1 MGFIHGV
8 YTTRTD
14 VNMAQTG
21 IYLTWVTA
29 AILCSVALMPFLR
42 PRFVKHSWSAYVD
55 MFRRYW
61 FHMLIVFSVYLWKDP
76 LDQIDR
82 ALMAS
87 TRIEITP
94 YIYAIEGDVTLWVQS
109 GFKSPILTEALTHF
123 YVMGYMTAIFS
134 AFIYPIYADDR
145 YMADRVALTMF
156 YVYILALPFYLF
168 LNVRV
173 TGDVIPGME
182 TLAYDLTPEIR
193 NWFVQIDPFTNGM
206 PSLHIG
212 MPFAIWLA
220 FVKWDEDGRWHRFS
234 MALLAFIFLTAFSIV
249 YLGIHWIS
257 DMLGGLLV
265 AHFAVLLADKT
276 RESVWG
282 VFDERLIGRR
292 FALMIDNPRQ
302 AFRKILKM
310 IQKAVEPYRQAS
322 RKQTSLA
329 IVSVLFLTTTILV
342 YDATHQSFPLE
353 GVEVPSEAT
362 GEGEWMIAI
371 NDTADE
377 DTAIIAWNL
386 STSDSYEVGGA
397 PWPSPPS
404 VEISGQKMVIY
415 GGFRFDWFEIDPSFG
430 IISPEYR
437 NDLPYRIDDL
447 GIGTTQAGDS
457 YVALLNSSIIEV
469 MSPSGS
475 GIVSIEEVYNVTSL
489 TVSGDSVF
497 WGTDRGNGPELNI
510 FSVSTETRQSYF
522 VNASSDKETEMGLK
536 DAGIEVDPRNGS
548 ITEISADSTSIAVTV
563 DVGAMRRIVLLDR
576 VIGSSEIISEPAWDA
591 WSPHLTAEKLVY
603 LQVTAFVPDGESET
617 NRYNDVYLF
626 DRSIPDTVRLTS
638 GSESIHE
645 DPRVVSIGAA
655 WLVTTGDDST
665 ILEIYDMEDPFEPY
679 SRILLQA
686 AVVMLVPL
694 LMVWTV
700 QTASESRS
708 NQVSESLNI

>member
-1 MGFIHGV
+1 M
-8 YTTRTD
+8 
-14 VNMAQTG
+14 
-21 IYLTWVTA
+21 
-29 AILCSVALMPFLR
+29 
-42 PRFVKHSWSAYVD
+42 D

-302 AFRKILKM
+302 ALRKILKM

-329 IVSVLFLTTTILV
+329 IVTVLFLTTTILV

-457 YVALLNSSIIEV
+457 FVALLNSSIIEV

-536 DAGIEVDPRNGS
+536 DAGIEVDPMNGS

-576 VIGSSEIISEPAWDA
+576 VIGRSEIISEPAWDA

>member
-1 MGFIHGV
+1 M
-8 YTTRTD
+8 
-14 VNMAQTG
+14 
-21 IYLTWVTA
+21 
-29 AILCSVALMPFLR
+29 
-42 PRFVKHSWSAYVD
+42 D

-302 AFRKILKM
+302 ALRKILKM

-329 IVSVLFLTTTILV
+329 IVTVLFLTTTILV

-457 YVALLNSSIIEV
+457 FVALLNSSIIEV

-522 VNASSDKETEMGLK
+522 VNASSDRETEMGLK

-576 VIGSSEIISEPAWDA
+576 VIGRSEIISEPAWDA

>member
-1 MGFIHGV
+1 M
-8 YTTRTD
+8 
-14 VNMAQTG
+14 
-21 IYLTWVTA
+21 
-29 AILCSVALMPFLR
+29 
-42 PRFVKHSWSAYVD
+42 D

-249 YLGIHWIS
+249 YLGIHWVS

-302 AFRKILKM
+302 ALRKILKM

-329 IVSVLFLTTTILV
+329 IVTVLFLTTTILV

-437 NDLPYRIDDL
+437 NDLPHRIDDL

-489 TVSGDSVF
+489 TVSGDSVI

>member
-1 MGFIHGV
+1 M
-8 YTTRTD
+8 
-14 VNMAQTG
+14 
-21 IYLTWVTA
+21 
-29 AILCSVALMPFLR
+29 
-42 PRFVKHSWSAYVD
+42 D

-302 AFRKILKM
+302 ALRKILKM

-329 IVSVLFLTTTILV
+329 IVTVLFLTTTILV

-386 STSDSYEVGGA
+386 STSDSYKVGGA

-475 GIVSIEEVYNVTSL
+475 GIVSIEDVYNVTSL

-522 VNASSDKETEMGLK
+522 VNASSDRETEMGLK

-548 ITEISADSTSIAVTV
+548 ITEISADSASIAVTV

>member
-14 VNMAQTG
+14 
-21 IYLTWVTA
+21 YLTWVTA

-302 AFRKILKM
+302 ALRKILKM

-329 IVSVLFLTTTILV
+329 IVTVLFLTTTILV

-522 VNASSDKETEMGLK
+522 VNASSDRETEMGLK

>member
-1 MGFIHGV
+1 M
-8 YTTRTD
+8 
-14 VNMAQTG
+14 
-21 IYLTWVTA
+21 
-29 AILCSVALMPFLR
+29 
-42 PRFVKHSWSAYVD
+42 D

-302 AFRKILKM
+302 ALRKILKM
-310 IQKAVEPYRQAS
+310 IQKAVKPYRQAS

-329 IVSVLFLTTTILV
+329 IVTVLFLTTTILV

-437 NDLPYRIDDL
+437 NDLPHRIDDL

-489 TVSGDSVF
+489 TVSGDSVI

>member
-1 MGFIHGV
+1 M
-8 YTTRTD
+8 
-14 VNMAQTG
+14 
-21 IYLTWVTA
+21 
-29 AILCSVALMPFLR
+29 
-42 PRFVKHSWSAYVD
+42 D

-220 FVKWDEDGRWHRFS
+220 FVKWDEDGRWHWFS

-302 AFRKILKM
+302 ALRKILKM

-329 IVSVLFLTTTILV
+329 IVTVLFLTTTILV

-522 VNASSDKETEMGLK
+522 VNASSDRETEMGLK

>member
-1 MGFIHGV
+1 M
-8 YTTRTD
+8 
-14 VNMAQTG
+14 
-21 IYLTWVTA
+21 
-29 AILCSVALMPFLR
+29 
-42 PRFVKHSWSAYVD
+42 D

-302 AFRKILKM
+302 ALRKILKM

-329 IVSVLFLTTTILV
+329 IVTVLFLTTTILV

>member
-1 MGFIHGV
+1 M
-8 YTTRTD
+8 
-14 VNMAQTG
+14 
-21 IYLTWVTA
+21 
-29 AILCSVALMPFLR
+29 
-42 PRFVKHSWSAYVD
+42 D

-302 AFRKILKM
+302 ALRKILKM
-310 IQKAVEPYRQAS
+310 IQKAVKPYRQAS

-329 IVSVLFLTTTILV
+329 IVTVLFLTTTILV

>member
-1 MGFIHGV
+1 M
-8 YTTRTD
+8 
-14 VNMAQTG
+14 
-21 IYLTWVTA
+21 
-29 AILCSVALMPFLR
+29 
-42 PRFVKHSWSAYVD
+42 D

-212 MPFAIWLA
+212 MPFAVWLA

-302 AFRKILKM
+302 ALRKILKM

-329 IVSVLFLTTTILV
+329 IVTVLFLTTTILV

-437 NDLPYRIDDL
+437 NDLPHRIDDL

-489 TVSGDSVF
+489 TVSGDSVI

-522 VNASSDKETEMGLK
+522 VNASSDRETEMGLK

>member
-1 MGFIHGV
+1 M
-8 YTTRTD
+8 
-14 VNMAQTG
+14 
-21 IYLTWVTA
+21 
-29 AILCSVALMPFLR
+29 
-42 PRFVKHSWSAYVD
+42 D

-302 AFRKILKM
+302 ALRKILKM

-329 IVSVLFLTTTILV
+329 IVTVLFLTTTILV

-522 VNASSDKETEMGLK
+522 VNASSDRETEMGLK

-708 NQVSESLNI
+708 NQVSESMNI

>member
-1 MGFIHGV
+1 M
-8 YTTRTD
+8 
-14 VNMAQTG
+14 
-21 IYLTWVTA
+21 
-29 AILCSVALMPFLR
+29 
-42 PRFVKHSWSAYVD
+42 D

-220 FVKWDEDGRWHRFS
+220 FVRWDEDGRWHRFS

-302 AFRKILKM
+302 ASRKILKM

-329 IVSVLFLTTTILV
+329 IVTVLFLTTTILV

-522 VNASSDKETEMGLK
+522 VNASSDRETEMGLK

-563 DVGAMRRIVLLDR
+563 AVGSMRRIVLLHR

>member
-1 MGFIHGV
+1 
-8 YTTRTD
+8 
-14 VNMAQTG
+14 MAQTG

-29 AILCSVALMPFLR
+29 AILCSVALMPLLR
-42 PRFVKHSWSAYVD
+42 PRFVRHSWSAYVD

-94 YIYAIEGDVTLWVQS
+94 YIYAIEGDVTLWVQT
-109 GFKSPILTEALTHF
+109 GFKSELLTEVLTHF

-145 YMADRVALTMF
+145 YMADRIALTMF

-257 DMLGGLLV
+257 DVLGGLII

-276 RESVWG
+276 REGVWG

-292 FALMIDNPRQ
+292 FALLIDNPRL
-302 AFRKILKM
+302 ALRKIRKI
-310 IQKAVEPYRQAS
+310 IQRTVEPYRQAS
-322 RKQTSLA
+322 RKQTSVA
-329 IVSVLFLTTTILV
+329 IVTVLFLTTTILV

-371 NDTADE
+371 NETANE

-386 STSDSYEVGGA
+386 STSTSFKVGGA

-404 VEISGQKMVIY
+404 IEISGERMAIY
-415 GGFRFDWFEIDPSFG
+415 DGSRYDWFEIDPSSG
-430 IISPEYR
+430 VISPQAR
-437 NDLPYRIDDL
+437 SDLSYSIHDL
-447 GIGTTQAGDS
+447 GIGTTLDGVS
-457 YVALLNSSIIEV
+457 YVALLNSNGIEV
-469 MSPSGS
+469 RNPYG
-475 GIVSIEEVYNVTSL
+475 GGLIFIDDTQNVTAL
-489 TVSGDSVF
+489 TVSGDSII
-497 WGTDRGNGPELNI
+497 WATDRGDGPELSI

-522 VNASSDKETEMGLK
+522 VNASSDEETEEGLRE
-536 DAGIEVDPRNGS
+536 AGIDLDPRNGS
-548 ITEISADSTSIAVTV
+548 ITEISADGASIAVTV
-563 DVGAMRRIVLLDR
+563 DVGAMRRIVLIDR
-576 VIGSSEIISEPAWDA
+576 IMGSSEIISWPAWDA
-591 WSPHLTAEKLVY
+591 WSPHLTADKLVY
-603 LQVTAFVPDGESET
+603 LQITAYAPSEDEELDK
-617 NRYNDVYLF
+617 YNDVYLF
-626 DRSIPDTVRLTS
+626 DRSTPNLPPVPLTS
-638 GSESIHE
+638 GSASVHQ

-655 WLVTTGDDST
+655 WLVTTGDDDPV
-665 ILEIYDMEDPFEPY
+665 LEIYDMEDPFEPY

-686 AVVMLVPL
+686 AVVILVPL

-700 QTASESRS
+700 QTATEGRNNQASESA
-708 NQVSESLNI
+708 NI

>member
-1 MGFIHGV
+1 M
-8 YTTRTD
+8 
-14 VNMAQTG
+14 
-21 IYLTWVTA
+21 
-29 AILCSVALMPFLR
+29 
-42 PRFVKHSWSAYVD
+42 D

-265 AHFAVLLADKT
+265 AHFAVLFADKT

-302 AFRKILKM
+302 ALRKILKM

-329 IVSVLFLTTTILV
+329 IVTVLFLTTTILV

-457 YVALLNSSIIEV
+457 FVALLNSSIIEV

-536 DAGIEVDPRNGS
+536 DAGIEVDPMNGS

>member
-1 MGFIHGV
+1 
-8 YTTRTD
+8 
-14 VNMAQTG
+14 
-21 IYLTWVTA
+21 
-29 AILCSVALMPFLR
+29 
-42 PRFVKHSWSAYVD
+42 VD

-302 AFRKILKM
+302 ALRKILKM

-329 IVSVLFLTTTILV
+329 IVTVLFLTTTILV

-457 YVALLNSSIIEV
+457 FVALLNSSIIEV

-522 VNASSDKETEMGLK
+522 VNASSDRETEMGLK

>member
-1 MGFIHGV
+1 M
-8 YTTRTD
+8 
-14 VNMAQTG
+14 
-21 IYLTWVTA
+21 
-29 AILCSVALMPFLR
+29 
-42 PRFVKHSWSAYVD
+42 D

-265 AHFAVLLADKT
+265 AHFAVLFADKT

-302 AFRKILKM
+302 ALRKILKM

-329 IVSVLFLTTTILV
+329 IVTVLFLTTTILV

>member
-1 MGFIHGV
+1 M
-8 YTTRTD
+8 
-14 VNMAQTG
+14 
-21 IYLTWVTA
+21 
-29 AILCSVALMPFLR
+29 
-42 PRFVKHSWSAYVD
+42 D

-497 WGTDRGNGPELNI
+497 WGTDQGNGPELNI

>member
-1 MGFIHGV
+1 M
-8 YTTRTD
+8 
-14 VNMAQTG
+14 
-21 IYLTWVTA
+21 
-29 AILCSVALMPFLR
+29 
-42 PRFVKHSWSAYVD
+42 D

-302 AFRKILKM
+302 ALRKILKM

-322 RKQTSLA
+322 KKQTSLA
-329 IVSVLFLTTTILV
+329 IVTVLFLTTTILV

-457 YVALLNSSIIEV
+457 FVALLNSSIIEV

-522 VNASSDKETEMGLK
+522 VNASSDRETEMGLK

>member
-1 MGFIHGV
+1 M
-8 YTTRTD
+8 
-14 VNMAQTG
+14 
-21 IYLTWVTA
+21 
-29 AILCSVALMPFLR
+29 
-42 PRFVKHSWSAYVD
+42 D

-302 AFRKILKM
+302 ALRKILKM

-329 IVSVLFLTTTILV
+329 IVTVLFLTTTILV

-437 NDLPYRIDDL
+437 NDLPHRIDDL

-522 VNASSDKETEMGLK
+522 VNASSDRETEMGLK

>member
-1 MGFIHGV
+1 MVCIRLG
-8 YTTRTD
+8 R
-14 VNMAQTG
+14 

-302 AFRKILKM
+302 ALRKILKM

-329 IVSVLFLTTTILV
+329 IVTVLFLTTTILV

-522 VNASSDKETEMGLK
+522 VNASSDRETEMGLK

>member
-1 MGFIHGV
+1 M
-8 YTTRTD
+8 
-14 VNMAQTG
+14 
-21 IYLTWVTA
+21 
-29 AILCSVALMPFLR
+29 
-42 PRFVKHSWSAYVD
+42 D

-234 MALLAFIFLTAFSIV
+234 LALLAFIFLTAFSIV

-302 AFRKILKM
+302 ALRKILKM

-329 IVSVLFLTTTILV
+329 IVTVLFLTTTILV

-522 VNASSDKETEMGLK
+522 VNASSDRETEMGLK

>member
-1 MGFIHGV
+1 
-8 YTTRTD
+8 
-14 VNMAQTG
+14 MAQTG

-302 AFRKILKM
+302 ASRKILKM

-329 IVSVLFLTTTILV
+329 IVTVLFLTTTILV

-522 VNASSDKETEMGLK
+522 VNASSDRETEMGLK

>member
-1 MGFIHGV
+1 M
-8 YTTRTD
+8 
-14 VNMAQTG
+14 
-21 IYLTWVTA
+21 
-29 AILCSVALMPFLR
+29 
-42 PRFVKHSWSAYVD
+42 D

-302 AFRKILKM
+302 ALRKILKM

-329 IVSVLFLTTTILV
+329 IVTVLFLTTTILV

-397 PWPSPPS
+397 PWPSPPVS
-404 VEISGQKMVIY
+404 RN
-415 GGFRFDWFEIDPSFG
+415 FRAEDG
-430 IISPEYR
+430 
-437 NDLPYRIDDL
+437 DLWRI
-447 GIGTTQAGDS
+447 
-457 YVALLNSSIIEV
+457 
-469 MSPSGS
+469 
-475 GIVSIEEVYNVTSL
+475 
-489 TVSGDSVF
+489 
-497 WGTDRGNGPELNI
+497 
-510 FSVSTETRQSYF
+510 
-522 VNASSDKETEMGLK
+522 
-536 DAGIEVDPRNGS
+536 
-548 ITEISADSTSIAVTV
+548 
-563 DVGAMRRIVLLDR
+563 
-576 VIGSSEIISEPAWDA
+576 
-591 WSPHLTAEKLVY
+591 
-603 LQVTAFVPDGESET
+603 
-617 NRYNDVYLF
+617 
-626 DRSIPDTVRLTS
+626 
-638 GSESIHE
+638 
-645 DPRVVSIGAA
+645 
-655 WLVTTGDDST
+655 
-665 ILEIYDMEDPFEPY
+665 
-679 SRILLQA
+679 
-686 AVVMLVPL
+686 
-694 LMVWTV
+694 
-700 QTASESRS
+700 
-708 NQVSESLNI
+708 

>member
-1 MGFIHGV
+1 M
-8 YTTRTD
+8 
-14 VNMAQTG
+14 
-21 IYLTWVTA
+21 
-29 AILCSVALMPFLR
+29 
-42 PRFVKHSWSAYVD
+42 D

-302 AFRKILKM
+302 ALRKILKM

-329 IVSVLFLTTTILV
+329 IVTVLFLTTTILV

-437 NDLPYRIDDL
+437 NDLSYRIDDL

-522 VNASSDKETEMGLK
+522 VNASSDRETEMGLK

>member
-1 MGFIHGV
+1 M
-8 YTTRTD
+8 
-14 VNMAQTG
+14 
-21 IYLTWVTA
+21 
-29 AILCSVALMPFLR
+29 
-42 PRFVKHSWSAYVD
+42 D

-265 AHFAVLLADKT
+265 AHFAVLFADKT

-302 AFRKILKM
+302 ALRKILKM

-329 IVSVLFLTTTILV
+329 IVTVLFLTTTILV

-536 DAGIEVDPRNGS
+536 DAGIEVDPMNGS

>member
-1 MGFIHGV
+1 M
-8 YTTRTD
+8 
-14 VNMAQTG
+14 
-21 IYLTWVTA
+21 
-29 AILCSVALMPFLR
+29 
-42 PRFVKHSWSAYVD
+42 D

-302 AFRKILKM
+302 ASRKILKM

-329 IVSVLFLTTTILV
+329 IVTVLFLTTTILV

-522 VNASSDKETEMGLK
+522 VNASSDRETEMGLK

>member
-1 MGFIHGV
+1 
-8 YTTRTD
+8 
-14 VNMAQTG
+14 
-21 IYLTWVTA
+21 
-29 AILCSVALMPFLR
+29 
-42 PRFVKHSWSAYVD
+42 
-55 MFRRYW
+55 
-61 FHMLIVFSVYLWKDP
+61 
-76 LDQIDR
+76 
-82 ALMAS
+82 
-87 TRIEITP
+87 
-94 YIYAIEGDVTLWVQS
+94 
-109 GFKSPILTEALTHF
+109 
-123 YVMGYMTAIFS
+123 
-134 AFIYPIYADDR
+134 
-145 YMADRVALTMF
+145 
-156 YVYILALPFYLF
+156 
-168 LNVRV
+168 
-173 TGDVIPGME
+173 
-182 TLAYDLTPEIR
+182 
-193 NWFVQIDPFTNGM
+193 
-206 PSLHIG
+206 
-212 MPFAIWLA
+212 
-220 FVKWDEDGRWHRFS
+220 
-234 MALLAFIFLTAFSIV
+234 
-249 YLGIHWIS
+249 
-257 DMLGGLLV
+257 
-265 AHFAVLLADKT
+265 
-276 RESVWG
+276 
-282 VFDERLIGRR
+282 
-292 FALMIDNPRQ
+292 
-302 AFRKILKM
+302 M

-329 IVSVLFLTTTILV
+329 IVTVLFLTTTILV

-457 YVALLNSSIIEV
+457 FVALLNSSIIEV

-536 DAGIEVDPRNGS
+536 DAGIEVDPMNGS

-576 VIGSSEIISEPAWDA
+576 VIGRSEIISEPAWDA

>member
-1 MGFIHGV
+1 
-8 YTTRTD
+8 
-14 VNMAQTG
+14 
-21 IYLTWVTA
+21 
-29 AILCSVALMPFLR
+29 
-42 PRFVKHSWSAYVD
+42 
-55 MFRRYW
+55 MF
-61 FHMLIVFSVYLWKDP
+61 
-76 LDQIDR
+76 DQ
-82 ALMAS
+82 
-87 TRIEITP
+87 
-94 YIYAIEGDVTLWVQS
+94 
-109 GFKSPILTEALTHF
+109 
-123 YVMGYMTAIFS
+123 
-134 AFIYPIYADDR
+134 
-145 YMADRVALTMF
+145 
-156 YVYILALPFYLF
+156 
-168 LNVRV
+168 
-173 TGDVIPGME
+173 
-182 TLAYDLTPEIR
+182 
-193 NWFVQIDPFTNGM
+193 
-206 PSLHIG
+206 
-212 MPFAIWLA
+212 
-220 FVKWDEDGRWHRFS
+220 
-234 MALLAFIFLTAFSIV
+234 
-249 YLGIHWIS
+249 
-257 DMLGGLLV
+257 
-265 AHFAVLLADKT
+265 
-276 RESVWG
+276 
-282 VFDERLIGRR
+282 RLIGRR

-302 AFRKILKM
+302 ALRKILKM

-329 IVSVLFLTTTILV
+329 IVTVLFLTTTILV

-522 VNASSDKETEMGLK
+522 VNASSDRETEMGLK

-603 LQVTAFVPDGESET
+603 LQVTAFVPDGEGET